1 MAAEAG
7 TRRFSGSGRLA
18 LAYAVFLPIALALTI
33 SAGEALGRVGTGGVL
48 AMGLLCW
55 TLIEYGLHRFAFHY
69 QARSKLGV
77 RIVYFLHLSH
87 HEAPEDPKRT
97 VASPLYSIPI
107 AIVTFL
113 LFLAL
118 TRNLAVASIL
128 MSGVISGYL
137 YYETIHFSLHHSGSN
152 MRLLRLYRRYHLHHH
167 YQDDTRRFGVTTP
180 IWDLVFRT
188 G

>member
-1 MAAEAG
+1 MASEAG
-7 TRRFSGSGRLA
+7 ARRFSGSMRLL
-18 LAYAVFLPIALALTI
+18 LAYAVFLSAALALTI
-33 SAGEALGRVGTGGVL
+33 SAGEALGWGGTGGAL
-48 AMGLLCW
+48 LIGLLCW

-69 QARSKLGV
+69 EARSRLGV

-113 LFLAL
+113 LFLVL
-118 TRNLAVASIL
+118 TRDTAVAGAL
-128 MSGVISGYL
+128 MSGVIIGYL
-137 YYETIHFSLHHSGSN
+137 YYETIHFSLHHSRAN
-152 MRLLRLYRRYHLHHH
+152 MRLLRLYRRYHLPHH

-180 IWDLVFRT
+180 LWDLVFRT
-188 G
+188 V